1 MTGIPSPPLA
11 LFVVVLPKAHCRKW
25 LKISRKWLKENL
37 GLCLIEIFS
46 IYSAESGIWWGSE
59 TLFKPFFSSRYIC
72 EVGFPG
78 CASVKELA
86 CQCMPPE
93 EETATHSSIL
103 TWRFPWTE
111 EPGGLQSMGP
121 QRVEHDWSNL
131 ESTEASEPG
140 NPCPFHHSSRGS
152 PRSAGCGKSFMVHHP
167 VGMSLHGIHGFQM
180 NRSILVFITFKK
192 WVCVSHA

>member
-1 MTGIPSPPLA
+1 MPGIPSPPLA

-93 EETATHSSIL
+93 EETANPLQYSYLEISMDRGAWRATVHGATKSGTWLKQPRKHRGIWARKPLPLPPLFKRKSKERRMWEKLYGPSLSGYVSSL
-103 TWRFPWTE
+103 DTWFPDE
-111 EPGGLQSMGP
+111 QIYLS
-121 QRVEHDWSNL
+121 
-131 ESTEASEPG
+131 
-140 NPCPFHHSSRGS
+140 FHY
-152 PRSAGCGKSFMVHHP
+152 
-167 VGMSLHGIHGFQM
+167 I
-180 NRSILVFITFKK
+180 
-192 WVCVSHA
+192 